1 MRALNPLQRRVTD
14 SSIDRLTDAIEC
26 IRTFDTDHGSHE
38 ISISV
43 LISLLYVGS
52 RNGAH
57 KQALEEDL
65 PLMTKASASRN
76 TDWLGRHHRLLL
88 PSGKRKPGL
97 GLIKKEVD
105 VFDRRRSTLTLTKKG
120 EKLFTQIKHILYGE

>member
-1 MRALNPLQRRVTD
+1 MNSNPLQRRVTD
-14 SSIDRLTDAIEC
+14 SSIDRLADAIEC

-76 TDWLGRHHRLLL
+76 TDWLGRYHRLLL

-105 VFDRRRSTLTLTKKG
+105 ITNRRRSTLTLTKKG
-120 EKLFTQIKHILYGE
+120 EQLFTKIKDILYAET

>member
-1 MRALNPLQRRVTD
+1 MNSNPLQRRVTD
-14 SSIDRLTDAIEC
+14 SSIDRLADAIEC

-76 TDWLGRHHRLLL
+76 TDWLGRYHRLLL

-105 VFDRRRSTLTLTKKG
+105 VCNRRRSTLTLTKKG
-120 EKLFTQIKHILYGE
+120 EQLFTKIKDILYAET